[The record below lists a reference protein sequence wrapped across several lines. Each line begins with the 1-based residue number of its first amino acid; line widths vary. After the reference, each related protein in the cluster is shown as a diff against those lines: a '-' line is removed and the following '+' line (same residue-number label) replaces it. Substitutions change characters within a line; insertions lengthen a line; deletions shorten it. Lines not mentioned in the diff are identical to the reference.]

1 MAAMLVAT
9 GPWGGL
15 PALGDVAAYLGRD
28 LLTLAVIAAVLVLGA
43 ALARKRK
50 RPQRGLRRPRTRTR
64 EARDDRRMELRVWC
78 EFTIGHEPT
87 MIEAVEAVLTDLYE
101 DEERQ
106 SWSGR

>member
-1 MAAMLVAT
+1 MER
-9 GPWGGL
+9 
-15 PALGDVAAYLGRD
+15 LGDAWRRGR
-28 LLTLAVIAAVLVLGA
+28 LPGGVIIVGA
-43 ALARKRK
+43 ALTRKRR